1 MATIDRSIEPTFGL
15 IDKVEMIKASAT
27 KLDNGIPV
35 YSVNAGTQEL
45 VKIDLIFRA
54 GVWFQDMLLEASTTN
69 AMLDEGTSNRKA
81 EELSEALDYFGSY
94 LELDVD
100 QDWAFVTVYSLNKH
114 LKNVLPVVEELLKSS
129 IFPQEELDIVLNN
142 KKQGFLVD
150 NKKGS
155 YISRTRF
162 SSILFGA
169 DHNYSYKLQL
179 EDFDKLKRDHV
190 KSFYEKFYRSTNCKI
205 VVSGLIEDS
214 VLKLLNQYFGGSDWK
229 GNIALN
235 SNDNSEFISDLKK
248 KHFIEKDDSVQSTI
262 RIGRVLFNKIHTD
275 YHGMKMVNTILGG
288 YFGSRLMANIREEKG
303 YTYGIGSRMVSMN
316 NAGYI
321 YISTEVGTK
330 VCDDAVNEIY
340 KEIDKLRNELVSS
353 EELNLVKNY
362 MMGDFLRSADGPF
375 ALADKFK
382 KIMFYDLSYSYY
394 DEFVKTVKTITPEQI
409 QSLADQYLNPDD
421 LYELVVGK
429 K

>member
-1 MATIDRSIEPTFGL
+1 
-15 IDKVEMIKASAT
+15 
-27 KLDNGIPV
+27 
-35 YSVNAGTQEL
+35 
-45 VKIDLIFRA
+45 
-54 GVWFQDMLLEASTTN
+54 
-69 AMLDEGTSNRKA
+69 
-81 EELSEALDYFGSY
+81 
-94 LELDVD
+94 
-100 QDWAFVTVYSLNKH
+100 
-114 LKNVLPVVEELLKSS
+114 
-129 IFPQEELDIVLNN
+129 
-142 KKQGFLVD
+142 
-150 NKKGS
+150 
-155 YISRTRF
+155 
-162 SSILFGA
+162 
-169 DHNYSYKLQL
+169 
-179 EDFDKLKRDHV
+179 
-190 KSFYEKFYRSTNCKI
+190 
-205 VVSGLIEDS
+205 
-214 VLKLLNQYFGGSDWK
+214 
-229 GNIALN
+229 
-235 SNDNSEFISDLKK
+235 
-248 KHFIEKDDSVQSTI
+248 
-262 RIGRVLFNKIHTD
+262 
-275 YHGMKMVNTILGG
+275 MVNTILGG

-321 YISTEVGTK
+321 YISTEVGTN